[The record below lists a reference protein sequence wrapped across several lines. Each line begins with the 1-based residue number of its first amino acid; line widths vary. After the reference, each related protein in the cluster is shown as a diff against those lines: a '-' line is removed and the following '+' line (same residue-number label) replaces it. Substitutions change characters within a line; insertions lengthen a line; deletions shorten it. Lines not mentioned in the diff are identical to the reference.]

1 MASPISGLFNSP
13 ANPAGTTTTT
23 APANGSASNEQIFLQ
38 LLVSQIQNQDPTNPI
53 DGTQFVSQ
61 LAQFNELDQLI
72 AIRGDLDG
80 QAAAAAAANAAAA
93 NGASQ
98 GTTNVNMPGGS
109 GTPSASGP
117 ATGATGTSTATQ
129 N

>member
-80 QAAAAAAANAAAA
+80 QAAAAANAAAA
-93 NGASQ
+93 NGANQ
-98 GTTNVNMPGGS
+98 GTTNVNLPGSS